1 MLFYLLVFLVSLITT
16 LLLTPVVRI
25 FALKKG
31 ILDKPNDRKVH
42 LKPIPILG
50 GIAIYFGFM
59 IAVIVGLL
67 IANLFA
73 FKLSLIPIIGI
84 LVCATLM
91 VLVGV
96 IDDVKGISALTK
108 FVFQLI
114 IAAFVIYFGIQIE
127 FISNPFNGVLALGL
141 FSMPITLFWIVGI
154 TNAINLIDGLDGLAA
169 GVTFIAGVTLFIVAL
184 LLKMPH
190 AALLL
195 AALAGGALGFLKY
208 NFSPAS
214 IFLGDSGSLFLG
226 FILAATSIMGVLK
239 STLVIAL
246 VIPVLILGVPIFDTT
261 SAIIRRLHLGRHIF
275 HADKEH
281 LHHSLL
287 RAGLGQREVVL
298 AIYLICIVLSAGSLV
313 IAVIN
318 SAESLII
325 LGFIV
330 TVAIFGMVKVRR
342 NLNKNVDNREKGKD
356 A

>member
-1 MLFYLLVFLVSLITT
+1 MLFYLLVFLVSLATT
-16 LLLTPVVRI
+16 LLLTPAVRI

-31 ILDKPNDRKVH
+31 ILDKPDDRKVH
-42 LKPIPILG
+42 SKPIPILG
-50 GIAIYFGFM
+50 GIAIYFGFI

-73 FKLSLIPIIGI
+73 FKLDLIPIIGI
-84 LVCATLM
+84 LICATLM
-91 VLVGV
+91 VLVG
-96 IDDVKGISALTK
+96 ILDDVRGISALTK
-108 FVFQLI
+108 FIFQLV
-114 IAAFVIYFGIQIE
+114 IAGVAIYFGIQIE
-127 FISNPFNGVLALGL
+127 FVSNPFNGVLALGV
-141 FSMPITLFWIVGI
+141 FSVPITLFWIVGI
-154 TNAINLIDGLDGLAA
+154 TNAINLIDGLDGLAT
-169 GVTFIAGVTLFIVAL
+169 GITFIAGITLFIVAL
-184 LLKMPH
+184 LLNMPH

-195 AALAGGALGFLKY
+195 AALTGGALGFLRY
-208 NFSPAS
+208 NFNPAS
-214 IFLGDSGSLFLG
+214 VFLGDSGSLFLG

-261 SAIIRRLHLGRHIF
+261 SAIIRRLHLRRHIF

-287 RAGLGQREVVL
+287 RAGMSQREVVL

-313 IAVIN
+313 IAAIN

-325 LGFIV
+325 LGFIMTAAV
-330 TVAIFGMVKVRR
+330 FGMVKVRR
-342 NLNKNVDNREKGKD
+342 NLSKNADNQEKGKD